1 MKKLLGALA
10 LLLAAPTL
18 GAGQTP
24 SVPASLTQAA
34 QTGRVRVIA
43 RLGAAVEPEG
53 ALSDGAA
60 VAGQRRAISRVQR
73 GVISRLP
80 TSGTRVVRAFETIPF
95 VALETDAAGLAA
107 LARDPEV
114 VDVEEDRLEF
124 AQLTET
130 IPLIGADQAQAAGYD
145 GTDWAVAIIDTGV
158 DASHPFLAGRVVS
171 EACFSARGDCPNE
184 QTSQIGAGAGAAC
197 DYAEGCTHGTHVAG
211 IAAGSGASSRGVAP
225 DADIIAI
232 QVFSRF
238 EGDEC
243 DGAGEDPCTAAF
255 VSDQTAA
262 LERVFALRNV
272 FSIAAINVSIG
283 GANTFASQS
292 VCDQIEAPR
301 KAIIANLRSV
311 GIATVVSSGNEGDTD
326 GLSSPACITGT
337 VSVGATNDGD
347 GVAGFSNSAPYM
359 TFLAPGVNVVSSE
372 PGGAFGSMSGTS
384 MAAPHVAGALAIL
397 REVAPSASLNTLLGA
412 IADGG
417 VPITDPRNDV
427 TKPRIDVVGA
437 LEQLGVVFGPAPI
450 GTFEN
455 PPNGGR
461 VSGVLAFTGW
471 VCDAETVE
479 IRIDGGA
486 PIPAAYGTPRGDT
499 IGACGDQ
506 DNGVSLLFNFALLG
520 DGLHTASLIADGVEI
535 GTSNFEVGT
544 LGSPFVR
551 DLPDTIYRIED
562 FGGQDVFIQWSEPG
576 QNFVIV
582 GVD

>member
-1 MKKLLGALA
+1 
-10 LLLAAPTL
+10 
-18 GAGQTP
+18 
-24 SVPASLTQAA
+24 LTQAA
-34 QTGRVRVIA
+34 QSGRVRVIA
-43 RLGAAVEPEG
+43 RLGATVEPEG

-60 VAGQRRAISRVQR
+60 VTGQRRAISRVQR

-80 TSGTRVVRAFETIPF
+80 TSGTRVVRAFETIPY
-95 VALETDAAGLAA
+95 VAIETDAAGLAA
-107 LARDPEV
+107 LAKDPEV
-114 VDVEEDRLEF
+114 VAVEEDRLEF
-124 AQLTET
+124 AQLMET
-130 IPLIGADQAQAAGYD
+130 IPLVGADQAVAEGYD
-145 GTDWAVAIIDTGV
+145 GSDWAVAIVDTGV
-158 DASHPFLAGRVVS
+158 DASHPFLTGRVVS
-171 EACFSARGDCPNE
+171 EACYSARQDCPNG
-184 QTSQIGAGAGAAC
+184 QSSQIGAGAGAAC

-211 IAAGSGASSRGVAP
+211 IAAGSGTSSQGVATG
-225 DADIIAI
+225 ADIIAL

-238 EGDEC
+238 DGDEC

-283 GANTFASQS
+283 GGTYSSQAA
-292 VCDQIEAPR
+292 CDAVEGPR

-311 GIATVVSSGNEGDTD
+311 GIATVVSSGNEGDTE
-326 GLSSPACITGT
+326 GLSSPACITGA

-347 GVAGFSNSAPYM
+347 GVAGFSNTAPYL
-359 TFLAPGVNVVSSE
+359 TYFAPGVNVVSSE
-372 PGGAFGSMSGTS
+372 PGGVFGSQSGTS

-397 REVAPSASLNTLLGA
+397 REVAPSASLSTLLNA
-412 IADGG
+412 IADVG
-417 VPITDPRNDV
+417 VPVTDPRNGV
-427 TKPRIDVVGA
+427 TKPRLDVVGA
-437 LEQLGVVFGPAPI
+437 LEELGVVFGPAPI

-455 PPNGGR
+455 PSNGGR

-520 DGLHTASLIADGVEI
+520 DGLHTASLLADGIEI
-535 GTSNFEVGT
+535 GTSTFEVGT

-562 FGGQDVFIQWSEPG
+562 FGGQDVLIQWSEPG

-582 GVD
+582 GTE